1 MAVVFYIFYSLFCFG
16 SMPMHALYVVK
27 NKLLLLCQIS
37 LSIYWAYMIFG
48 DYLRDMPEGENGSV
62 IVGMFV
68 VIPIICFLSQI
79 IFWLIFI
86 TFQKLIQWCKL
97 AYNK

>member
-1 MAVVFYIFYSLFCFG
+1 
-16 SMPMHALYVVK
+16 
-27 NKLLLLCQIS
+27 
-37 LSIYWAYMIFG
+37 MIFG

-79 IFWLIFI
+79 LFWLIFI
-86 TFQKLIQWCKL
+86 TFQKLIRWCKL
-97 AYNK
+97 AYNKRIKSDSTRRPIFCKNKGRKKTPNLLRILCGRYIL